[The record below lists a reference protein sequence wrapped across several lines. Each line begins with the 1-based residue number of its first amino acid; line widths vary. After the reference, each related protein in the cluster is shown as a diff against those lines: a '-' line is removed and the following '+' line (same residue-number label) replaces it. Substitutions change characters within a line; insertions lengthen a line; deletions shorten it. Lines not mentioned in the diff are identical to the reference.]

1 MCLTHRIRRPGL
13 HFFVQTI
20 HFTLLPQ
27 KPLIDGLF
35 CGSTFTADAF
45 SGRISV

>member
-1 MCLTHRIRRPGL
+1 
-13 HFFVQTI
+13 
-20 HFTLLPQ
+20 LPQ

-45 SGRISV
+45 SLEEFSKSISLNRYLDDLAGIGGGQQY